1 MGIDLLQMGATAFVF
16 FIAAVIHGIAGFGF
30 AQVSMGLLPLF
41 RSAGTASVVF
51 SMVAI
56 VANARVLWSV
66 REDFEWKD
74 WAIPVAGLAVGV
86 PVGIH
91 FFQQFSEDQLRF
103 FIGAT
108 LLLAVTLIVAMRQ
121 LPFVRNW
128 IEETGFKPGWTSGVA
143 AGFLAGILGG
153 AIAIPGPPMIM
164 YGTFMV
170 GAGLWK
176 GRRMKAV
183 FTAFFGTVQ
192 LYRLATLLI
201 AGSVT
206 APLVTEAAL
215 GLPALF
221 LGAWLGILIF
231 RYISQRIFR
240 WVVLAMLTANA
251 LILLVG

>member
-1 MGIDLLQMGATAFVF
+1 MGIDLLEVGITAFVF
-16 FIAAVIHGIAGFGF
+16 FLAAIVHGIAGFGF

-41 RSAGTASVVF
+41 RSAGAASVVF
-51 SMVAI
+51 SMVA
-56 VANARVLWSV
+56 VAANARVLWSV
-66 REDFEWKD
+66 REDFQWKD
-74 WAIPVAGLAVGV
+74 WAIPVAGLAAGM
-86 PVGIH
+86 PIGIH
-91 FFQQFSEDQLRF
+91 YFQQLGEDQLRSI
-103 FIGAT
+103 IGAT
-108 LLLAVTLIVAMRQ
+108 LLLAVILIVAMRQ
-121 LPFVRNW
+121 LPFIRNW
-128 IEETGFKPGWTSGVA
+128 IEESGFEPGWIWGVA

-176 GRRMKAV
+176 GQRMKAV

-192 LYRLATLLI
+192 LYRLASLLI

-206 APLVTEAAL
+206 IPLVTQAAL

-231 RYISQRIFR
+231 RHISQGIFR
-240 WVVLAMLTANA
+240 WVVLAMLTTNA
-251 LILLVG
+251 LILLIG

>member
-1 MGIDLLQMGATAFVF
+1 MIFTSLVF
-16 FIAAVIHGIAGFGF
+16 FLAAIVHGIAGFGF

-41 RSAGTASVVF
+41 RSAGPASVIF

-66 REDFEWKD
+66 REYFEWKD
-74 WAIPVAGLAVGV
+74 WIIPVAGLAAGM
-86 PVGIH
+86 PLGIYY
-91 FFQQFSEDQLRF
+91 FQQFGEDQFRI

-108 LLLAVTLIVAMRQ
+108 LLLAVALLIIMRQ
-121 LPFVRNW
+121 LSFVRNW
-128 IEETGFKPGWTSGVA
+128 IEEAGLKPGWTWGVT

-153 AIAIPGPPMIM
+153 AIAMPGPPMII

-170 GAGLWK
+170 GADLWK

-192 LYRLATLLI
+192 LYRLASLLI

-206 APLVTEAAL
+206 APLMAEAVL

-231 RYISQRIFR
+231 RYIPQKIFR
-240 WVVLAMLTANA
+240 WLVLAMLAANA
-251 LILLVG
+251 LILLTG

>member
-1 MGIDLLQMGATAFVF
+1 MEIELLQVGLTALAF
-16 FIAAVIHGIAGFGF
+16 FIGAVVHGIAGFGF

-41 RSAGTASVVF
+41 RGAATGSVVF

-66 REDFEWKD
+66 REYFRWRD
-74 WAIPVAGLAVGV
+74 WAIPVLGLAVGM
-86 PVGIH
+86 PLGIRY
-91 FFQQFSEDQLRF
+91 FQQFGEEQLRF

-108 LLLAVTLIVAMRQ
+108 LLLAVILIIAMRQ
-121 LPFVRNW
+121 LSFARDW
-128 IEETGFKPGWTSGVA
+128 IEDSGFQPGWTWGVT

-192 LYRLATLLI
+192 LYRLASLLV

-206 APLVTEAAL
+206 MPLVTEAAL
-215 GLPALF
+215 GLPGLF

-231 RYISQRIFR
+231 RHISQDIFR
-240 WVVLAMLTANA
+240 WIVLALLTTNA
-251 LILLVG
+251 LILLLG

>member
-1 MGIDLLQMGATAFVF
+1 MGIDLLEMGSTALVF
-16 FIAAVIHGIAGFGF
+16 FFAAVVHGIAGFGF

-41 RSAGTASVVF
+41 RSAGAASVVF

-56 VANARVLWSV
+56 AANARVLWSV

-74 WAIPVAGLAVGV
+74 WAIPVVGLAAGM

-91 FFQQFSEDQLRF
+91 YFQRFSEDQLRV

-108 LLLAVTLIVAMRQ
+108 LLLAVVLIVTMRQ
-121 LPFVRNW
+121 LPLVRNW
-128 IEETGFKPGWTSGVA
+128 IEETGFKPGWTSGVT

-153 AIAIPGPPMIM
+153 AIAVPGPPMIM

-176 GRRMKAV
+176 GRRMKAA

-192 LYRLATLLI
+192 LYRLASLLI

-206 APLVTEAAL
+206 VPLVTEAAL

-251 LILLVG
+251 FILLMS